1 LTEASEFAEERPGET
16 SRLAYMYH
24 PRSFP
29 TLSLVEAAKGV
40 ASLLWVVDES
50 SGDVSS
56 MSTLL
61 RRLGTVI
68 DITGLSRDAS
78 AEKIHKFRPDGILSS
93 ADSLLER
100 TAEIAQRL
108 RLPFLSTT
116 SARILTDKFAQK
128 TALQDAGIEVPLVS
142 LISVQHSDDE
152 IEEVILRATFPSVL
166 KPRHGE
172 SSRDTYF
179 VESAEYLRHC
189 VNELRRARTGPRDEY
204 VLESFIPDGEDGV
217 AGVGF
222 AGYVSVE
229 SVVSHD
235 VISHVAV
242 TGRTPLAKPFR
253 ETSAFIPS
261 ELTDRDQALV
271 LELASRAVRALQVSI
286 GCVHTEIKLTP
297 DGPRVIEVNGRIG
310 GHVPETLAAATG
322 VNILPIAM
330 RIALGEHVV
339 FETLPETSK
348 LGYVL
353 HYYAPKDATSIIS
366 VSGLAALRERPGVD
380 SVVLNRGPG
389 HAVDWREGSFGHV
402 FAVHG
407 AGKDHDELRQLLEF
421 VATTV
426 RIETD

>member
-1 LTEASEFAEERPGET
+1 LTEASEFAETGET
-16 SRLAYMYH
+16 LRLAYMYH

-29 TLSLVEAAKGV
+29 TLSLVDAAEGV
-40 ASLLWVVDES
+40 SSLLWVVDDS
-50 SGDVSS
+50 LGDVSS

-61 RRLGTVI
+61 RRLGTII
-68 DITGLSRDAS
+68 DITGLSLDAS
-78 AEKIHKFRPDGILSS
+78 AEKIDESRPDGILSS

-100 TAEIAQRL
+100 TAEIAQKL
-108 RLPFLSTT
+108 HLPFLSTT
-116 SARILTDKFAQK
+116 SARFLTDKFAQK
-128 TALQDAGIEVPLVS
+128 TALRDAGIEIPLVF
-142 LISVQHSDDE
+142 LISIQQEDDD
-152 IEEVILRATFPSVL
+152 IEEVIRLATFPSVL

-179 VESAEYLRHC
+179 VESGEHLRQH
-189 VNELRRARTGPRDEY
+189 VRDIRRKRTGLSDDY
-204 VLESFIPDGEDGV
+204 VLESFILNGEEGI

-229 SVVSHD
+229 SVVSRD

-242 TGRTPLAKPFR
+242 TGRTPVAKPFR

-261 ELTDRDQALV
+261 ELTDRDRESVMA
-271 LELASRAVRALQVSI
+271 LASRAVRALKVSI

-310 GHVPETLAAATG
+310 GHVPETLAASTG

-330 RIALGEHVV
+330 RLALGAHVV
-339 FETLPETSK
+339 FETLPKTSK

-353 HYYAPKDATSIIS
+353 HYYAPEDVTSITR
-366 VSGLAALRERPGVD
+366 VSGLEALRGRSGVD
-380 SVVLNRGPG
+380 TVVLNRGPG
-389 HAVDWREGSFGHV
+389 QTVDWREGSFGHV

-407 AGKDHDELRQLLEF
+407 ALNDHDELRRLLDYI
-421 VATTV
+421 ATTV
-426 RIETD
+426 RIEGN